1 MSLFISRLSRG
12 RIHHP
17 RRARQGQLRSA
28 DGPLREG
35 IGREPTHRLVA
46 GREVLP
52 LALSTVDGF
61 LLPGLVSVEGVG
73 QKNGCATTDQK
84 RNNERHEQ
92 YSCSDNTFLTRF
104 GFRTASLG

>member
-1 MSLFISRLSRG
+1 M
-12 RIHHP
+12 
-17 RRARQGQLRSA
+17 
-28 DGPLREG
+28 
-35 IGREPTHRLVA
+35 
-46 GREVLP
+46 P

-92 YSCSDNTFLTRF
+92 YSCSDDTFLTPF
-104 GFRTASLG
+104 GFQDRFIGLREWFRRRDHFVASDIRSVERVGRRVHAKPAARPAAMLNWHRNWRPTQ